1 MASTIDGE
9 ARYVFN
15 QPYEGGKMVVAEA
28 YRNLIAVGATPLAM
42 TDCLNYGSPEKKEIY
57 QQLIDSTK
65 GMSEACEVLKT
76 PVVSGNVSL
85 YNETRG
91 TSIFPTPVVGMV
103 GLIEDIDY
111 LKDFHPEAGH
121 KLYLVGET
129 RDDFGGSQV
138 EKLLYGKVNHEFEAI
153 DLSDEVNKGEAV
165 KNAIRSGVAS
175 HVQTV
180 GKGGLLITLARIS
193 AHYGLGLEASIDLSD
208 AQLFSE
214 TQGRYI
220 IVVKEGQTLNIDEA
234 IEIGQLTDVDEFKV
248 TNAQSSIVEKSQ
260 RLKKVGKNNCTVF
273 NYSGLNEECGVFG
286 IWNHSEAAQLTYMG
300 LHSLQHRGQ
309 EGAGI
314 VVSDGEILKGE
325 RGLGLLTEAIKG
337 DQMDQ
342 LKDGHNAIGHV
353 RYATSGNKGIENIQ
367 PFLYH
372 FYDMS
377 VAICHNGNLINAQ
390 TLRQYLEKH
399 GAIFHSSSDTEVIMH
414 LIRRSKAPTF
424 EEALKEL
431 ATN

>member
-1 MASTIDGE
+1 
-9 ARYVFN
+9 
-15 QPYEGGKMVVAEA
+15 
-28 YRNLIAVGATPLAM
+28 
-42 TDCLNYGSPEKKEIY
+42 
-57 QQLIDSTK
+57 
-65 GMSEACEVLKT
+65 
-76 PVVSGNVSL
+76 
-85 YNETRG
+85 
-91 TSIFPTPVVGMV
+91 MV

-111 LKDFHPEAGH
+111 LKDFHPEVGH

-260 RLKKVGKNNCTVF
+260 RLKKVGK
-273 NYSGLNEECGVFG
+273 E
-286 IWNHSEAAQLTYMG
+286 Q
-300 LHSLQHRGQ
+300 LHS
-309 EGAGI
+309 
-314 VVSDGEILKGE
+314 V
-325 RGLGLLTEAIKG
+325 
-337 DQMDQ
+337 
-342 LKDGHNAIGHV
+342 
-353 RYATSGNKGIENIQ
+353 
-367 PFLYH
+367 
-372 FYDMS
+372 
-377 VAICHNGNLINAQ
+377 
-390 TLRQYLEKH
+390 
-399 GAIFHSSSDTEVIMH
+399 
-414 LIRRSKAPTF
+414 
-424 EEALKEL
+424 
-431 ATN
+431 